1 MTGVFPSTL
10 NFAAYKNLPAGTY
23 YLHVKACSVS
33 GIWSDNEETLE
44 IKVTPLFWAT
54 GWAFLCLHTHCRH
67 YHVFCISK
75 TIRNINNLRN
85 KIKVEKQLTEYK
97 LVFFTNISHEF
108 RTPLTLIQGALD
120 RIHRTHNIPKEIRY
134 SIKLMDKS
142 TQRMLRL
149 INQLLEFRKMQNNK
163 LALSLEETDVI
174 AFLYEIYLSFSG
186 YSRIQEYGFQI
197 YTIRQF
203 IQNVY

>member
-1 MTGVFPSTL
+1 MYFV
-10 NFAAYKNLPAGTY
+10 Y
-23 YLHVKACSVS
+23 
-33 GIWSDNEETLE
+33 
-44 IKVTPLFWAT
+44 
-54 GWAFLCLHTHCRH
+54 R
-67 YHVFCISK
+67 

-149 INQLLEFRKMQNNK
+149 INNYLNSGKCRTTNSPFHLKK
-163 LALSLEETDVI
+163 LTLSLSYMKST
-174 AFLYEIYLSFSG
+174 
-186 YSRIQEYGFQI
+186 
-197 YTIRQF
+197 
-203 IQNVY
+203 

>member
-1 MTGVFPSTL
+1 MFIDWSIPSTL
-10 NFAAYKNLPAGTY
+10 NFTAYKNLPAGTY

-33 GIWSDNEETLE
+33 GIWSDNEATLE
-44 IKVTPLFWAT
+44 IKVTPPFWAT
-54 GWAFLCLHTHCRH
+54 GWAFLVYILIAGIIMYFVYR
-67 YHVFCISK
+67 

-174 AFLYEIYLSFSG
+174 AFLL
-186 YSRIQEYGFQI
+186 
-197 YTIRQF
+197 
-203 IQNVY
+203 

>member
-1 MTGVFPSTL
+1 MYFV
-10 NFAAYKNLPAGTY
+10 Y
-23 YLHVKACSVS
+23 
-33 GIWSDNEETLE
+33 
-44 IKVTPLFWAT
+44 
-54 GWAFLCLHTHCRH
+54 R
-67 YHVFCISK
+67 

-149 INQLLEFRKMQNNK
+149 INQLLEFQKMQNNK
-163 LALSLEETDVI
+163 LALSLEETNVI
-174 AFLYEIYLSFSG
+174 AFLYDF
-186 YSRIQEYGFQI
+186 RIQPNPRIWISNLYHPSI
-197 YTIRQF
+197 HTKCILIKVISTKSPTIFYQMLSNILFPVER
-203 IQNVY
+203 

>member
-1 MTGVFPSTL
+1 MYFV
-10 NFAAYKNLPAGTY
+10 Y
-23 YLHVKACSVS
+23 
-33 GIWSDNEETLE
+33 
-44 IKVTPLFWAT
+44 
-54 GWAFLCLHTHCRH
+54 R
-67 YHVFCISK
+67 

-174 AFLYEIYLSFSG
+174 AFLYEIYLSF
-186 YSRIQEYGFQI
+186 QD
-197 YTIRQF
+197 TA
-203 IQNVY
+203 